1 VKNAWI
7 ETDNETLAE
16 VVIER
21 IKQVYDPEIPLNVY
35 DLGLIYRVDI
45 SNCNVEITMTLTNP
59 ACPSGSE
66 IAGSVKRVI
75 EDIPGIGSVTVRV
88 TFDPP
93 YSPEMMSDAARLE
106 LGLL

>member
-1 VKNAWI
+1 MKNAWI
-7 ETDNETLAE
+7 ETDDDALAE
-16 VVIER
+16 VVIDR

-45 SNCNVEITMTLTNP
+45 NDKEVAITMTLTNP
-59 ACPSGSE
+59 GCHSGSE
-66 IAGSVKRVI
+66 IAGAVKQVV
-75 EDIPGIGSVTVRV
+75 EGIPGIKSTTVRV

-93 YSPEMMSDAARLE
+93 YSPEMMSEAARLE